1 MVTAWRCPAKG
12 VPDATRV
19 RRHRADLHP
28 NGDVVDLS
36 RYIRNLATESFAAGD
51 VIVTYGDEGTTMY
64 IVVGGEVDVSYDERC
79 SVRLGVGESFGEMS
93 LIDKRPRSAT
103 VTAVTDVTLAP
114 ISQGSFLVLVH
125 DTPYFALEV
134 MRSLSDRLRR
144 ANQMPAAGD

>member
-1 MVTAWRCPAKG
+1 VE
-12 VPDATRV
+12 
-19 RRHRADLHP
+19 
-28 NGDVVDLS
+28 LS
-36 RYIRNLATESFAAGD
+36 RYIRNFPTESFTAGD
-51 VIVTYGDEGTTMY
+51 VIFSQGDEGTSMY
-64 IVVGGEVDVSYDERC
+64 IVAEGEVDVSYDERR

-144 ANQMPAAGD
+144 ANQMPTTEG